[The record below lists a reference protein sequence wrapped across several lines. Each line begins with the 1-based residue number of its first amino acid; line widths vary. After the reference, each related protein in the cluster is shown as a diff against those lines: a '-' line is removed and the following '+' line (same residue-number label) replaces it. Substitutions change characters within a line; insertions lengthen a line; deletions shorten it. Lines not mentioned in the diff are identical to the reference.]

1 MKSNFTL
8 ICKGFLILTLTFSTL
23 LSSYSQCAAPS
34 MVFHNPI
41 LVSGVKGQKDAK
53 YKFSSVTQGV
63 DAYLTILDIVGGATL
78 IDIDNTA
85 QGYDAAWQPT
95 IRTSSTQASGECY
108 ISWKLQ
114 FFDSINDTEHKYPC
128 FILSFIDV
136 DGDNSKVREFVEAK
150 SPNNFTLSNP
160 SDLTITADCQLTK
173 ALGTLKNFNDIDTSS
188 WSTNINYNYSY
199 NDKVDEIRTG
209 INQKAGFSAQ
219 NRLFCSYFTKTT
231 PAFSIILPVKY
242 SSFDA
247 VVSDQT
253 VKLKWITEQ
262 EINNDH
268 FEVERSVDGVN
279 FSTAGYILGP
289 DLVEGSKST
298 YRFSENTANFKNNSI
313 VYYRLKQID
322 KDGNS
327 SYSKTLA
334 VQLRVKEGMVLQ
346 VSPNPFIYKIDVR
359 FEAKESGNS
368 EIRVINLAGQTI
380 ISKQTV
386 ISKGFNNLALNDL
399 SKLSKGMYIV
409 QVMVNGVVNDS
420 QKIIK
425 N

>member
-1 MKSNFTL
+1 MKRNFTL
-8 ICKGFLILTLTFSTL
+8 ISKAILVLTFTFSTFF
-23 LSSYSQCAAPS
+23 SAYSQCAAPS

-41 LVSGVKGQKDAK
+41 LVSGVKGQKNAK
-53 YKFSSVTQGV
+53 YKFSSVTPGV
-63 DAYLTILDIVGGATL
+63 DAYLSILDLVGGATL

-95 IRTSSTQASGECY
+95 VRTSFTQTSGECY
-108 ISWKLQ
+108 ISWRLE
-114 FFDSINDTEHKYPC
+114 FFESVNGNSHTYPC

-136 DGDNSKVREFVEAK
+136 DGDNSKVREFVAAK
-150 SPNNFTLSNP
+150 APNNFTLSNP
-160 SDLTITADCQLTK
+160 SDLTITADGQLAK
-173 ALGTLKNFNDIDTSS
+173 ALGPIKNFTDIDTSS

-199 NDKVDEIRTG
+199 GSKVDEIRTG
-209 INQKAGFSAQ
+209 INQKSGFSAQ

-242 SSFDA
+242 SAFDA

-253 VKLKWITEQ
+253 IKLKWITE
-262 EINNDH
+262 EEMNNDH

-279 FSTAGYILGP
+279 FSTVGYVIGAET
-289 DLVEGSKST
+289 VEGSRST
-298 YRFSENTANFKNNSI
+298 YRFNEPTANVKKANV

-322 KDGNS
+322 RDGNS

-334 VQLRVKEGMVLQ
+334 VQLKVKEGMVLQ

-359 FEAKESGNS
+359 FEAKESGIS
-368 EIRVINLAGQTI
+368 EIRVINLAGQTV
-380 ISKQTV
+380 ISKQSN
-386 ISKGFNNLALNDL
+386 ISKGFNNLAINDL

>member
-8 ICKGFLILTLTFSTL
+8 ICKGFLIHALTFSFYFPA
-23 LSSYSQCAAPS
+23 YSQCAAPS

-63 DAYLTILDIVGGATL
+63 DAYITIQDIVGGATL

-114 FFDSINDTEHKYPC
+114 FLDSINGNEHKYPC

-173 ALGTLKNFNDIDTSS
+173 ALGPLKNFNDIDTSS

-253 VKLKWITEQ
+253 VKLKWVTVE
-262 EINNDH
+262 EMNNDH
-268 FEVERSVDGVN
+268 FEVERSTDGVN
-279 FSTAGYILGP
+279 FSTAGYIIGAET
-289 DLVEGSKST
+289 VEGNKST
-298 YRFSENTANFKNNSI
+298 YRFNENTANFKNTNI

-334 VQLRVKEGMVLQ
+334 VQLRAKEGMVLQ

-399 SKLSKGMYIV
+399 IKLSKGMYIV
-409 QVMVNGVVNDS
+409 QVMVNGVINDS

>member
-1 MKSNFTL
+1 MKTNFTL
-8 ICKGFLILTLTFSTL
+8 ICKGFLILTFTFSAL
-23 LSSYSQCAAPS
+23 FPAYSQCAAPS

-41 LVSGVKGQKDAK
+41 LVSGVNGQKDAK

-63 DAYLTILDIVGGATL
+63 DAYLTIQDIVGGATL
-78 IDIDNTA
+78 IDIDNTS
-85 QGYDAAWQPT
+85 QGYDAAWQP
-95 IRTSSTQASGECY
+95 IVRTSSTQTSGESY
-108 ISWKLQ
+108 ISWRLQ
-114 FFDSINDTEHKYPC
+114 FLDSINGNEHKYPC

-136 DGDNSKVREFVEAK
+136 DGDNSKVQEFVGAK

-160 SDLTITADCQLTK
+160 SDLTITLDGELRK
-173 ALGTLKNFNDIDTSS
+173 AMGPLKNFNDIDTSS

-199 NDKVDEIRTG
+199 SDKVDEIRTG
-209 INQKAGFSAQ
+209 TNQKNGFSAQ

-231 PAFSIILPVKY
+231 PAFSLILPVKY

-253 VKLKWITEQ
+253 VKLKWITVE
-262 EINNDH
+262 EMNNDH
-268 FEVERSVDGVN
+268 FEVERSTDGVN
-279 FSTAGYILGP
+279 FLTAGYVLGAET
-289 DLVEGSKST
+289 VEGNKST
-298 YRFSENTANFKNNSI
+298 YRFNENTANFKNSSI

-334 VQLRVKEGMVLQ
+334 VQLRVREGMVLQ

-359 FEAKESGNS
+359 FEAKEGGNS
-368 EIRVINLAGQTI
+368 EIRVINLAGQTV
-380 ISKQTV
+380 ISKQSV

-420 QKIIK
+420 QKIVK

>member
-8 ICKGFLILTLTFSTL
+8 LGKAFILLALSFS
-23 LSSYSQCAAPS
+23 SFFSVYSQCAAPS
-34 MVFHNPI
+34 MVFHNPV
-41 LVSGVKGQKDAK
+41 LVSGINGQKDAK
-53 YKFSSVTQGV
+53 YKFSSVTPGV
-63 DAYLTILDIVGGATL
+63 DAYLTILNLVGGATL

-95 IRTSSTQASGECY
+95 VRTSSTQSCGECY
-108 ISWKLQ
+108 ISWKLE
-114 FFDSINDTEHKYPC
+114 FFDAANGNCHTYPC

-150 SPNNFTLSNP
+150 LPNNFTLSTP
-160 SDLTITADCQLTK
+160 TDLTISADGQLTK
-173 ALGTLKNFNDIDTSS
+173 ALGPIKNFADIDTSS

-199 NDKVDEIRTG
+199 GSKVEEIRTG
-209 INQKAGFSAQ
+209 INQKSGFSAQ

-242 SSFDA
+242 TSFTA
-247 VVSDQT
+247 VASDQT
-253 VKLKWITEQ
+253 TKLKWVTE
-262 EINNDH
+262 EEMNNDH
-268 FEVERSVDGVN
+268 FEVERSVDGLN
-279 FSTAGYILGP
+279 FSTVGYVTAAEIVG
-289 DLVEGSKST
+289 GNKRT
-298 YRFSENTANFKNNSI
+298 YEFSDNLSNLKNNGT

-322 KDGNS
+322 RDGNS
-327 SYSKTLA
+327 SFSKTLS
-334 VQLRVKEGMVLQ
+334 VQLNAKAGMLLQ

-368 EIRVINLAGQTI
+368 EIRVTNLAGQTVISQPAI
-380 ISKQTV
+380 ISK
-386 ISKGFNNLALNDL
+386 GYNNLSLNDL
-399 SKLSKGMYIV
+399 GGLSKGMYIV

>member
-34 MVFHNPI
+34 MIFHNPI

-78 IDIDNTA
+78 IDIDNTV

-114 FFDSINDTEHKYPC
+114 FLDSINGNEHKYPC

-173 ALGTLKNFNDIDTSS
+173 ALGPLKNFNDIDTSS

-298 YRFSENTANFKNNSI
+298 YRFNENTANFKNNNI

-334 VQLRVKEGMVLQ
+334 VQLRAKEGMVLQ

-399 SKLSKGMYIV
+399 IKLSKGMYIV
-409 QVMVNGVVNDS
+409 QVMVNGVINDS